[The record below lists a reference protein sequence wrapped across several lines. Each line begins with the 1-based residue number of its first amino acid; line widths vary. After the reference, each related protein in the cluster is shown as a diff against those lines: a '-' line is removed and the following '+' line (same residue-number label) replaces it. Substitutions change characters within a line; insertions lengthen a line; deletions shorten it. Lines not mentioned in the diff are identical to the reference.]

1 MIYFFEDYKVYTP
14 IRFEVYSLRQY
25 GQPKLTKPREL
36 KGIKQVM
43 SIDYIAKKCRCP
55 IFIKDDDVWIQHN
68 DYFSE
73 SMKLPLEDIGMPL
86 EYLAKKHLNKDNRKK
101 FIYPDAWGRI
111 VLRNQAWLRI
121 HNLLKQIHEN
131 RFQSDIIRDIRE
143 QQEKLHSFEEL
154 DLCCTDMERFWEKLV
169 RELYKM

>member
-1 MIYFFEDYKVYTP
+1 MYTP

-73 SMKLPLEDIGMPL
+73 PMKVPTKDLGMPL
-86 EYLAKKHLNKDNRKK
+86 EYMANKYLGKHRKAR
-101 FIYPDAWGRI
+101 FIYSDAWGSI
-111 VLRNQAWLRI
+111 VLRNNAWVQI
-121 HNLLKQIHEN
+121 TNLYSQVQEG
-131 RFQSDIIRDIRE
+131 RFQLDILNDILR
-143 QQEKLHSFEEL
+143 QQEQVHGFDEYE
-154 DLCCTDMERFWEKLV
+154 LCCTDMERFWEKV
-169 RELYKM
+169 VSELYKL